1 MDAKWQ
7 SEQRMPRMTIWNGI
21 TDGTKMCGSEHV
33 GNFFILLCVMY
44 TTSGKRL
51 LSNGLSRERIPL
63 RRFRNC
69 IQLYLAFKQWVD
81 ETHPIQKV
89 KDAYGLLAYLIGEVQ
104 FCFPKS
110 GVGVGIF
117 PKCIPLPKCST
128 ICLSLAAQK
137 NSQVKPKKER

>member
-1 MDAKWQ
+1 
-7 SEQRMPRMTIWNGI
+7 
-21 TDGTKMCGSEHV
+21 MCGSERV

-44 TTSGKRL
+44 TTSGKCL

-63 RRFRNC
+63 RRFCNC

-104 FCFPKS
+104 FCFPKNWGWGWNIPKMHSFAKMLDNMLKFGSAKKIS
-110 GVGVGIF
+110 GQTGERALKSIV
-117 PKCIPLPKCST
+117 KDH
-128 ICLSLAAQK
+128 AQRT
-137 NSQVKPKKER
+137 Q